1 MAGLSDAPW
10 GYIHGGRPAG
20 GDSGK
25 VERMVGTDRIGRA
38 RRSAAGVLALAVL
51 VGSCGVA
58 ASVAATFGVAWS
70 GTLAL
75 FIAVPLGGMVALRGW
90 WSAFSRPL
98 SVQVDDDRML
108 VAVGGGAYDERRAR
122 NTAS

>member
-1 MAGLSDAPW
+1 MAGLSGASW

-25 VERMVGTDRIGRA
+25 VERMVCTDRIGRA
-38 RRSAAGVLALAVL
+38 RRSAAGVLVLAVL

-58 ASVAATFGVAWS
+58 AFVVATFGVAWS

-75 FIAVPLGGMVALRGW
+75 FIAVPLSGMVALRAW

-98 SVQVDDDRML
+98 SAQADDRVL
-108 VAVGGGAYDERRAR
+108 VAVGGGYDERRAR

>member
-1 MAGLSDAPW
+1 M
-10 GYIHGGRPAG
+10 GRPAG

-38 RRSAAGVLALAVL
+38 RRSAAGVLAAAVL

-58 ASVAATFGVAWS
+58 AAVVATFGVAWS

-75 FIAVPLGGMVALRGW
+75 FIAVPLGGMVALRAW
-90 WSAFSRPL
+90 WSALSRPL
-98 SVQVDDDRML
+98 SAPLPAPLSAQADDRVL
-108 VAVGGGAYDERRAR
+108 VAVGGYDDRRAR

>member
-1 MAGLSDAPW
+1 
-10 GYIHGGRPAG
+10 
-20 GDSGK
+20 
-25 VERMVGTDRIGRA
+25 MVSTDRFGRA
-38 RRSAAGVLALAVL
+38 RRSAAGVLVLAVL

-58 ASVAATFGVAWS
+58 ASVAATFDVAWS

-75 FIAVPLGGMVALRGW
+75 LIAVPLSGMVAFRAW

-98 SVQVDDDRML
+98 LSAQADDRVL
-108 VAVGGGAYDERRAR
+108 AAVGGSAYERRAR

>member
-1 MAGLSDAPW
+1 MAGLSGASW

-20 GDSGK
+20 GDSWK
-25 VERMVGTDRIGRA
+25 VERMVGTDRFGRA
-38 RRSAAGVLALAVL
+38 RRSAAGVLAMAVL

-58 ASVAATFGVAWS
+58 ASVVGTFGVAWS

-75 FIAVPLGGMVALRGW
+75 FIAVPLGGMVALRAW

-98 SVQVDDDRML
+98 SVQADDRVL
-108 VAVGGGAYDERRAR
+108 AAVGGSAYDERRAR